1 MIPNHPKYTQVLVI
15 LVTVL
20 LPVVSPCCALLRDI
34 HETHVRV
41 LGGPVVMA
49 TLLVDAG
56 QSGLLHGGLLPQQG
70 ASGGGAGSPGSAT
83 RSGAWG

>member
-1 MIPNHPKYTQVLVI
+1 MILNHPKWTQVLVI

-20 LPVVSPCCALLRDI
+20 LSVVSPCCALLRDV

-41 LGGPVVMA
+41 LGGSVVMV

-56 QSGLLHGGLLPQQG
+56 QSRLLHGGLLPQQG
-70 ASGGGAGSPGSAT
+70 ASGGGAGCSGSAT
-83 RSGAWG
+83 RSGAWS

>member
-1 MIPNHPKYTQVLVI
+1 MIPNHPKWTQVLVI
-15 LVTVL
+15 LL
-20 LPVVSPCCALLRDI
+20 LVVSPCCTLLRDI

-49 TLLVDAG
+49 TLLVDTG
-56 QSGLLHGGLLPQQG
+56 QSRLLHGGLLPQQG

-83 RSGAWG
+83 RSGAWS